1 MSQSKLF
8 DYNSSFSVIRTNP
21 KLAGNF
27 KISVD
32 SQGGVWFNSMDVN
45 NTLSND
51 RFKKF
56 NISGQNTYA
65 SDISEFFAQGKISND
80 IIFQV
85 GKFTGGENQA
95 AQNFSEQY
103 DFFYAAGASAL
114 LDKNYPEDFSYFA
127 PLWIKNEIPDYFVV
141 FKLDNPLD
149 YPYSKNVTSIEPG
162 QKYKVIQDFD
172 SSEDFVISYGKDP
185 SGSDI
190 FYGDGNFFE
199 GKSNNPTYT
208 VISGSGK
215 VSIYNEL
222 ENLPLVNDVSSTF
235 KNKILNNATAIKTF
249 DLGENTKIGS
259 YIRSIFNS
267 NLFSN
272 SPIELS
278 WGYNSY
284 TYYKGASVSEG
295 VYTRKGELLNQY
307 LSSSKSD
314 PMIDTEDYI
323 TSGFSRNGIIC
334 PNLLNL
340 EFYFDDP
347 DSDLYTINRYVGMY
361 VSRND
366 IGSIRM
372 NGDFYY
378 TYKDLDGN
386 ENYPMPSRND
396 VGYYYNNSP
405 YEIGATSG
413 VRLFYENASGFMPG
427 SESVNLLNSNK
438 LFYVTDKNDNFYSL
452 KRLEGYGA
460 TGYLDSKYLYGPYD
474 YTTGTFGTTGSTGA
488 TCGSLVLQNKWV
500 DLLNFTGSDDKLA
513 TIKGEH
519 TTQSGRAYTEIEFLK
534 GYEKTTP
541 LTFKLYWP
549 NGSMTE
555 GGRKYDIIKSGDF
568 SSILIWTGGSYY
580 STGNSYYFN
589 ASDGTT
595 NEIANAFASV
605 MNKVD
610 ETTME
615 TGIEQSSAITRV
627 KNPGL
632 YGNTAYSIAIFSDY
646 DAFVTEYK
654 GTWDNTTSYSI
665 SDIVLYNG
673 VYYST
678 TANIYPASPA
688 WGSGQFAIAP
698 SDSDYWNPYN
708 TFEYPGYIKING
720 TDVSQITSSVNFL
733 GGTSRPNNRI
743 IFSSEYS
750 DQVKAGYFIKTNSG
764 FSMISSVNKYVDK
777 PRVDPVTNKTIGF
790 TDFAYKLVLNLENIY
805 SNVDLGSD
813 RSFNVYDSAISNIG
827 VFTFF
832 DVKEFNFDF
841 WSSDYS
847 YSPTPETYKYYEIQP
862 NTDDSIKASVP
873 YFVKVGQ
880 ISYANTIYNTGDI
893 FYGATGYTSFSISDP
908 SLNLKVNS
916 SLVGIATSNVTN
928 NVVVFPAQYSD
939 SDFNSSATNYGSSI
953 KYTRDLEAFNG
964 FLGIQGVLL
973 DAQNANPT
981 KEATFSYGKLGTEY
995 EYLRENYTTSRANIS
1010 RIVPYINKWGSSLGT
1025 DARGNRYRLNSS
1037 PAFSPTNFSPSFDR
1051 VAPDPKY
1058 LTHEWFL
1065 LETPPR
1071 DFPKS
1076 FMNDQ
1081 NSYLADKIDLEL
1093 AKDANPDNSLYLPS
1107 YFTVEPND
1115 YSAEF
1120 SDPSYYTKELFTPF
1134 VYNQASGYYETIFR
1148 GAKVVLKK
1156 RSDVPADGS
1165 VESDRYIPSYRGY
1178 EDYKFSAILRAI
1190 PEDNSII
1197 QAPVKYQVIENE
1209 EQKFITFVCDVVI
1222 KDQKAFPVG
1231 GNIPGTK
1238 ARIVINFNNWSGDD
1252 LSLTDEG
1259 ISVTTPLGNLSF
1271 TIPSGT
1277 AYWSNPSEF
1286 LSIEVI
1292 PILVASGFNTNY
1304 VFFYPALEYSAIV
1317 IIEAKLVG
1325 TDYSFL
1331 TNTPTNTI
1339 VTSVIPGVNSE
1350 DFTGDP
1356 ILDYTLLYTLSD
1368 KEKLRTPLV
1377 SSKKFYEIDDIKL
1390 SCALDLSLASGS
1402 YVNGSVYPGRINIY
1416 ANPDYDTDL
1425 REEIHLTYVENAPGS
1440 TLSGPSPTGMGSFS
1454 VSSIS
1459 STYPWPTGVGPSFV
1473 EFGRISSASSYTFSI
1488 PFSPYYLTPN
1498 PITIPVG
1505 PSSVYRNA
1513 PVIQIGGG
1521 EKYYKSILSRCSLAY
1536 VSDRFNLRSP
1546 YIKYNSYAWDSTQSI
1561 TTEKTGSFELYFEK
1575 PTKIT
1580 KPSGSTVTKSYNG
1593 PQLLKG
1599 AKVETGYA
1607 INQPLPTYSSILTRY
1622 SGQYEPIFR
1631 KVIHFDRDKTD
1642 TITGDSSI
1650 DLSFRNC
1657 NFAPDKQYFGLSRN
1671 LSYTKVSEGSNILSA
1686 ATAYPEGPVYPL
1698 IGLSPIAR
1706 KDFNIFSS
1714 SWDAGYYD
1722 RYTSSTVGSPVA
1734 GTRSMKEQ
1742 KTFFGS
1748 KVMQTPDPVNAN
1760 NYITLEISRT
1770 TGTNSV
1776 SSINTE
1782 IDSFIEP
1789 IQSITKSNSG
1799 TGIGSVGPYL
1809 SGVDYDKLDLRIFPN
1824 AELVWQYFPDQNKI
1838 KGIIRLDRMLR
1849 RYLLNSGVKK
1859 VFIDNMISEFGVGNP
1874 TSINDDVND
1883 YIDANVSPLY
1893 QGDVFNLYVK
1903 KSGNT
1908 QIPDNEIV
1916 RGDLFS
1922 SDRYKMEYFIE
1933 SNYKLVKKGNLVYE
1947 FEYTTEKSFY
1957 YSLMFNFTIGKI

>member
-95 AQNFSEQY
+95 AQEFAGQY

-114 LDKNYPEDFSYFA
+114 IDKNYPEDFSYFA

-149 YPYSKNVTSIEPG
+149 YPYSKNVTSIEAG
-162 QKYKVIQDFD
+162 VKYKVIQDFD
-172 SSEDFVISYGKDP
+172 SSSDFVISYGKD
-185 SGSDI
+185 SAGSDI
-190 FYGDGNFFE
+190 FYTNGSFFE
-199 GKSNNPTYT
+199 GKSNNQTYSI
-208 VISGSGK
+208 ISGSGK
-215 VSIYNEL
+215 VSIYDEL
-222 ENLPLVNDVSSTF
+222 VNLPLVNDVSSTF

-259 YIRSIFNS
+259 YIRSIFNN

-366 IGSIRM
+366 LGSIRM

-378 TYKDLDGN
+378 TYRDLDGN

-405 YEIGATSG
+405 YETGATSG

-427 SESVNLLNSNK
+427 SESVNILNQNK

-452 KRLEGYGA
+452 KRIEGYGA

-474 YTTGTFGTTGSTGA
+474 YMNGTFGTTGSTGA
-488 TCGSLVLQNKWV
+488 TCGSLVLQNKSIN
-500 DLLNFTGSDDKLA
+500 LLNFTGSDDKLA

-519 TTQSGRAYTEIEFLK
+519 PAQAGRAYTEIEFLK
-534 GYEKTTP
+534 DYEKTTP

-549 NGSMTE
+549 NGSMSE
-555 GGRKYDIIKSGDF
+555 GGRKYDLIKSGDF

-589 ASDGTT
+589 ASTGTT
-595 NEIANAFASV
+595 SEIASAFASV
-605 MNKVD
+605 MNNVD

-615 TGIEQSSAITRV
+615 TGIEQSSSITRV

-632 YGNTAYSIAIFSDY
+632 YGNSAYSIAIFSDY
-646 DAFVTEYK
+646 DSFVTRYK
-654 GTWDNTTSYSI
+654 GTWDNTSSYSI

-673 VYYST
+673 IYYAT
-678 TANIYPASPA
+678 TANIYPSSTP
-688 WGSGQFAIAP
+688 WGSGQFAISP

-708 TFEYPGYIKING
+708 TFDYSGYVKING
-720 TDVSQITSSVNFL
+720 VDASDITSSVNFL
-733 GGTSRPNNRI
+733 GGTARPNNRI
-743 IFSSEYS
+743 VFSSEYS
-750 DQVKAGYFIKTNSG
+750 DQVKPGYFIKTNSG
-764 FSMISSVNKYVDK
+764 FSMIGSVNKYVDK
-777 PRVDPVTNKTIGF
+777 PRLDKVTNKTIGF
-790 TDFAYKLVLNLENIY
+790 TDFGYKLVLNLENIY

-813 RSFNVYDSAISNIG
+813 RSFNVYDSAVSNIG

-847 YSPTPETYKYYEIQP
+847 YSPTPETYKYYELQP
-862 NTDDSIKASVP
+862 DTPNSIYPSVP
-873 YFVKVGQ
+873 YLVKAGQ
-880 ISYANTIYNTGDI
+880 ISYNNTIYNIGDI
-893 FYGATGYTSFSISDP
+893 FYGATGYTSFTVSDP
-908 SLNLKVNS
+908 SLNLKINLAS
-916 SLVGIATSNVTN
+916 SGIATSNVTN

-939 SDFNSSATNYGSSI
+939 SDFNPASTNYGSSI

-973 DAQNANPT
+973 DPLSSSPT

-995 EYLRENYTTSRANIS
+995 EYLRENYTTTRANIS

-1051 VAPDPKY
+1051 IAPDPKY

-1081 NSYLADKIDLEL
+1081 NSYLSNKIDLEL

-1107 YFTVEPND
+1107 YFTVEPSD
-1115 YSAEF
+1115 YTSEF
-1120 SDPSYYTKELFTPF
+1120 RDLSYYTKELFTPL

-1156 RSDVPADGS
+1156 RSDVPATGS
-1165 VESDRYIPSYRGY
+1165 TESDRYVPSYRGY

-1209 EQKFITFVCDVVI
+1209 EQKFILFVCDVVI
-1222 KDQKAFPVG
+1222 KDQKAFPLGYTGGTG
-1231 GNIPGTK
+1231 GN
-1238 ARIVINFNNWSGDD
+1238 
-1252 LSLTDEG
+1252 
-1259 ISVTTPLGNLSF
+1259 
-1271 TIPSGT
+1271 PS
-1277 AYWSNPSEF
+1277 
-1286 LSIEVI
+1286 
-1292 PILVASGFNTNY
+1292 
-1304 VFFYPALEYSAIV
+1304 
-1317 IIEAKLVG
+1317 
-1325 TDYSFL
+1325 
-1331 TNTPTNTI
+1331 
-1339 VTSVIPGVNSE
+1339 
-1350 DFTGDP
+1350 
-1356 ILDYTLLYTLSD
+1356 LDYTLLYSLSD
-1368 KEKLRTPLV
+1368 KEKLRSPFAA
-1377 SSKKFYEIDDIKL
+1377 SQKFYAIDDIKL

-1402 YVNGSVYPGRINIY
+1402 YVNTNISPGRINIY

-1440 TLSGPSPTGMGSFS
+1440 TGSGPSSTGTGSFS

-1473 EFGRISSASSYTFSI
+1473 EFGKISQTSSYTFNI
-1488 PFSPYYLTPN
+1488 PFSPYYLTAN
-1498 PITIPVG
+1498 PVTIPVG
-1505 PSSVYRNA
+1505 PSSVYRNT
-1513 PVIQIGGG
+1513 PVIQLGGG

-1536 VSDRFNLRSP
+1536 ISNRFNLRSP
-1546 YIKYNSYAWDSTQSI
+1546 YIKYSTYEWDSTNSI
-1561 TTEKTGSFELYFEK
+1561 TTEKLDGFELYFEK

-1580 KPSGSTVTKSYNG
+1580 KPNGSTVTKSYNG

-1599 AKVETGYA
+1599 SKVETGFV
-1607 INQPLPTYSSILTRY
+1607 IDQPLPTYSSILTRY

-1642 TITGDSSI
+1642 TIIGDSTI
-1650 DLSFRNC
+1650 DLTFRNC

-1671 LSYTKVSEGSNILSA
+1671 LSYTKVSEGSSILSA
-1686 ATAYPEGPVYPL
+1686 ASSYPEGPVYPL

-1722 RYTSSTVGSPVA
+1722 RYTSSTTGSPVA
-1734 GTRSMKEQ
+1734 GTRSMKEY

-1748 KVMQTPDPVNAN
+1748 KVMQTPDPVNSN
-1760 NYITLEISRT
+1760 NYITLQISRT
-1770 TGTNSV
+1770 LGSNSV
-1776 SSINTE
+1776 SSINSA

-1824 AELVWQYFPDQNKI
+1824 AELIWQYFPAQNKI

-1883 YIDANVSPLY
+1883 YIDLNVSPLY
-1893 QGDVFNLYVK
+1893 QGDIFNLYVK

-1908 QIPDNEIV
+1908 EIPTDEIV

-1933 SNYKLVKKGNLVYE
+1933 SNYKLVRKSDLIYE